1 MTNDKSDKLTD
12 GSHMAPDDDQQ
23 EIDLLELAR
32 KLWNGRRT
40 LLRWA
45 IYGAVAG
52 IVIAFSIPK
61 E

>member
-40 LLRWA
+40 LLREASTARWPE
-45 IYGAVAG
+45 
-52 IVIAFSIPK
+52 S
-61 E
+61 